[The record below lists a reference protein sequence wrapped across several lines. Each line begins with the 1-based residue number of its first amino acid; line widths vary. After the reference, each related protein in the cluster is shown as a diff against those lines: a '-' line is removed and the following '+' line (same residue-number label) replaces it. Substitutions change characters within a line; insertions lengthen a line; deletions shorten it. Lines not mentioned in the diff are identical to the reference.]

1 MSASLTH
8 IRLSRPRAMARPRA
22 LSQEERDRK
31 LAEQES
37 YRIPRTHQ
45 NADMQSRESGAES
58 EGEDDKQGES
68 HLYVCF
74 FDIHHICS

>member
-8 IRLSRPRAMARPRA
+8 ILLSRPRAMAKPRA

-37 YRIPRTHQ
+37 YCVAGMQQ
-45 NADMQSRESGAES
+45 NAGMHSQESGAES
-58 EGEDDKQGES
+58 DEDVDKQGES
-68 HLYVCF
+68 LSIV
-74 FDIHHICS
+74 